1 MNSNFTIIDDLKN
14 RILVIDGAMGT
25 NIQSYMLKEED
36 YRGEL
41 LKNFNIDQKGNNDL
55 LSITK
60 PEVIKSIHRGFL

>member
-1 MNSNFTIIDDLKN
+1 MNSNFTIIEDLKN

-41 LKNFNIDQKGNNDL
+41 LKNFNIDQKGNNA
-55 LSITK
+55 
-60 PEVIKSIHRGFL
+60 